1 VGGAVGTEF
10 YDRSVSLTV
19 LAGPANAGKVARLL
33 ERYRTALDDQP
44 QLIVPYRSDVDRVE
58 RELLAENGGLI
69 GGSIG
74 TFDDVFERIARDGG
88 STRPIATDVQ
98 RNLIVRNVVSR
109 ASLNGLAS
117 SARFAGFTDALAD
130 ALRELEAGLVDPD
143 DLEGDL
149 ARLYLSYRSELDR
162 LNLWDRDLQRRYA
175 VERISGEL
183 DAWAGRPVF
192 AYGFEDLTATQW
204 ALLGA
209 LAGRSD
215 VTVSLPY
222 EPDRAAFSSLRR
234 TMDDLASLASGRIEE
249 LGPRYGD
256 IAPPALA
263 HLERN
268 LFSERPTPGPPLEG
282 AIRFLEGAGRRGT
295 LELVGEELLDLL
307 RSGVAAEE
315 IILVC
320 PALDRVRAPLE
331 TALGSLGVPFAFEG
345 RLRLGQAAFGQA
357 LLALLRFA
365 WLGGDRRD
373 LYAFL
378 RSPFSGLSRAHVDY
392 LEGRLRGRAVNER
405 ERVIEETL
413 KLRGHRLPILD
424 AFREAL
430 DPIEAVSALAT
441 AMLRA
446 AHGLESPPVGQDV
459 KLDLRAHEA
468 VQEVL
473 DELVDWRELGGPIS
487 REDVLSALER
497 VTVRLGAAGEAG
509 RVAVTDLLRAR
520 TRRVEVVF
528 VLGLEEGRLPRRA
541 QVSPFLDDDVR
552 RQIEERSR
560 RARLTRPDPVSRER
574 YFFYSACT
582 RPSRRLYLVR
592 EAATDEGSPR
602 EPSPFWDEARG
613 LFDADDVARWTKR
626 RPLAALTWPL
636 DRAPSDR
643 ERLRAVSQLAA
654 SDPAEATAL
663 AAANGW
669 ERRLQRARTA
679 FERSTVLTD
688 PAVLAEMRARDS
700 FSVTELE
707 VFADCSSIW
716 FLERVIGPR
725 TIDAEVDARMRGSI
739 AHQALFKLYSTL
751 PKRVGIDRPQ
761 PARLDECLAVLDEC
775 LDEAIDG
782 GVWIELT
789 DLQRRE
795 LRETLW
801 RDLEHF
807 VRQEA
812 ESELALVPRKFEVSF
827 GSERSAPELQRGL
840 PIGDFTLAGKI
851 DRIDVA
857 PMSAA
862 GIVQDYKSGK
872 TAHSA
877 AKIESELRLQIPL
890 YMLVL
895 RDLVGIE
902 PLGGLYRALAGER
915 QARGLLRAEAESEVP
930 GFAKRDYLD
939 EEAFWAQTERAK
951 EHAIAFVERIRA
963 GDVRHDPRG
972 GPPCPSWCTLAP
984 MCRVARS

>member
-1 VGGAVGTEF
+1 
-10 YDRSVSLTV
+10 VSLTV

-33 ERYRTALDDQP
+33 ERYMSALDRDP
-44 QLIVPYRSDVDRVE
+44 QLIVPYRSDVERVE
-58 RELLAENGGLI
+58 RELLASRGGLI

-74 TFDDVFERIARDGG
+74 TFDDVFERVARDGG
-88 STRPIATDVQ
+88 SQQPVASEAQ
-98 RNLIVRNVVSR
+98 RNLILRAVVSG
-109 ASLNGLAS
+109 ASLNGLGR
-117 SARFAGFTDALAD
+117 SARFTGFAEALGS
-130 ALRELEAGLVDPD
+130 ALRELEAGLADPG

-149 ARLYLSYRSELDR
+149 AQLYAAYRAELDR
-162 LNLWDRDLQRRYA
+162 LGLWDRDLERRYA
-175 VERISGEL
+175 VERVAGEL

-192 AYGFEDLTATQW
+192 AYGFEDLTGTQW
-204 ALLGA
+204 ELLEA
-209 LAGRSD
+209 LAGRTE

-222 EPDRAAFSSLRR
+222 EPARAAFASLTG
-234 TMDDLASLASGRIEE
+234 TMDDLGALASGRIEE
-249 LGPRYGD
+249 LEPRYAE

-263 HLERN
+263 HLERQ
-268 LFSERPTPGPPLEG
+268 LFSEHSAVGPELQG
-282 AIRFLEGAGRRGT
+282 AIRFLEGAGQRGT
-295 LELVGEELLDLL
+295 LELVAEELLELL
-307 RSGVAAEE
+307 RAGTPAEE
-315 IILVC
+315 ILVVC

-331 TALGSLGVPFAFEG
+331 TAFGALGVPYVFEG
-345 RLRLGQAAFGQA
+345 RLRLGQTAFGHA
-357 LLALLRFA
+357 LLSLLRFE
-365 WLGGDRRD
+365 WLRGERRD

-378 RSPFSGLSRAHVDY
+378 RSPFSGLARAHVDY
-392 LEGRLRGRAVNER
+392 LEGRLRGRAVNEH
-405 ERVIEETL
+405 ERVLEETL
-413 KLRGHRLPILD
+413 KLRGNRLPMLD
-424 AFREAL
+424 AFREQPRPA
-430 DPIEAVSALAT
+430 DAVRGLAA

-446 AHGLESPPVGQDV
+446 AYGLDSPPVSDEA

-468 VQEVL
+468 VRKLL
-473 DELVDWRELGGPIS
+473 DELAAWVELGGS
-487 REDVLSALER
+487 LTREELLEALDHATLR
-497 VTVRLGAAGEAG
+497 AGTAGEAG
-509 RVAVTDLLRAR
+509 RVAVVDLLHAR

-541 QVSPFLDDDVR
+541 QPSPFLDDDLR
-552 RQIEERSR
+552 REVDERAR
-560 RARLTRPDPVSRER
+560 RARLTRPDAVSRER
-574 YFFYSACT
+574 YFFYAACT
-582 RPSRRLYLVR
+582 RPSRRLYVVR
-592 EAATDEGSPR
+592 EAANDEGSPR
-602 EPSPFWDEARG
+602 EASPFWEEARG
-613 LFDADDVARWTKR
+613 LFAPDDAARWTKR
-626 RPLAALTWPL
+626 RPLAALTWQL
-636 DRAPSDR
+636 ERAPNER
-643 ERLRAVSQLAA
+643 ERLRAVS
-654 SDPAEATAL
+654 AL
-663 AAANGW
+663 AATAADEASALAEANGW
-669 ERRLQRARTA
+669 ERRLERARQAFERRTAITDPSVLAELRART
-679 FERSTVLTD
+679 
-688 PAVLAEMRARDS
+688 S

-707 VFADCSSIW
+707 AFAGCSSIW
-716 FLERVIGPR
+716 FLERVIAPK

-739 AHQALFKLYSTL
+739 AHQALFKLYSGL
-751 PKRVGIDRPQ
+751 PKRLGIDRPE
-761 PARLDECLAVLDEC
+761 PSRLDECLAFLDEC
-775 LDEAIDG
+775 LEEAIEG

-840 PIGDFTLAGKI
+840 PIADFTLAGKI

-877 AKIESELRLQIPL
+877 AKIDSELRLQIPL

-895 RDLVGIE
+895 RDMVGIE

-915 QARGLLRAEAESEVP
+915 HARGMLRADAESDVP

-951 EHAIAFVERIRA
+951 EHATGFVERIRA
-963 GDVRHDPRG
+963 GDVRHDPLG

>member
-1 VGGAVGTEF
+1 M
-10 YDRSVSLTV
+10 SLRV

-33 ERYRTALDDQP
+33 EGYRSALDSEP

-58 RELLAENGGLI
+58 RDLLAAGGGLI
-69 GGSIG
+69 GGAIG

-88 STRPIATDVQ
+88 SARPLATEAQ
-98 RNLIVRNVVSR
+98 RSLIVRSVVSR

-117 SARFAGFTDALAD
+117 SARFAGFAETLAD
-130 ALRELEAGLVDPD
+130 ALRELEAGLVEPEELD
-143 DLEGDL
+143 GDL
-149 ARLYLSYRSELDR
+149 ARLYAAYRSELDR
-162 LNLWDRDLQRRYA
+162 LGLWDRDLLRRHA
-175 VERISGEL
+175 VERVAGEL
-183 DAWAGRPVF
+183 EAWAGRPVF
-192 AYGFEDLTATQW
+192 AYGFEDLTGAQW
-204 ALLGA
+204 ALLNA
-209 LAGRSD
+209 LAGRTD

-222 EPDRAAFSSLRR
+222 EPDRAAFAALGK
-234 TMDDLASLASGRIEE
+234 TMADFGSLASGRIEE
-249 LGPRYGD
+249 LPPRYGEV
-256 IAPPALA
+256 APPALA
-263 HLERN
+263 HLERH
-268 LFSERPTPGPPLEG
+268 LFSDRRPSAPPLEG
-282 AIRFLEGAGRRGT
+282 AIRFLEGAGQRGT

-307 RSGVAAEE
+307 RGGIAPEQIV
-315 IILVC
+315 LVC
-320 PALDRVRAPLE
+320 PSLDRVRAPLE
-331 TALGSLGVPFAFEG
+331 TALSALGIPYAFEG
-345 RLRLGQAAFGQA
+345 RLRLGQSAFGHA
-357 LLALLRFA
+357 LLALLRFE

-378 RSPFSGLSRAHVDY
+378 RSPFSGLTRAHVDY

-405 ERVIEETL
+405 ERVVEETL
-413 KLRGHRLPILD
+413 KLRGHRLPVLD
-424 AFREAL
+424 RFREAADPL
-430 DPIEAVSALAT
+430 DAVRALAA

-446 AHGLESPPVGQDV
+446 AYGLESPPVGDDA

-468 VQEVL
+468 IG
-473 DELVDWRELGGPIS
+473 ELIGELAAWRELGGALS
-487 REDVLSALER
+487 REDVLAALDHA
-497 VTVRLGAAGEAG
+497 TVRLGSAGETG
-509 RVAVTDLLRAR
+509 RIAVTDLLRAR
-520 TRRVEVVF
+520 TRRVEIVV

-541 QVSPFLDDDVR
+541 EASPFLSDDLR
-552 RQIEERSR
+552 RHIDERTGRSR
-560 RARLTRPDPVSRER
+560 MTRPDAVARDR
-574 YFFYSACT
+574 YFFYTACT

-602 EPSPFWDEARG
+602 EASPFWDSVRS
-613 LFDADDVARWTKR
+613 LFADEDVAVWTRR
-626 RPLAALTWPL
+626 RPLAALTWQL
-636 DRAPSDR
+636 DRAPTDR
-643 ERLRAVSQLAA
+643 ERLRALSHLAA
-654 SDPAEATAL
+654 AEPREATAL
-663 AAANGW
+663 AEANGW

-679 FERSTVLTD
+679 FDRLTVLTN
-688 PAVLAEMRARDS
+688 PKVLEELRARDS

-716 FLERVIGPR
+716 FLERVVGPR

-739 AHQALFKLYSTL
+739 AHQTLFRFFSGL
-751 PKRVGIDRPQ
+751 PKRLGIDRPE
-761 PARLDECLAVLDEC
+761 PARLDECLAFLDQC
-775 LDEAIDG
+775 LEEAIEG

-789 DLQRRE
+789 DIQRRE

-807 VRQEA
+807 IRQEA
-812 ESELALVPRKFEVSF
+812 ESELAYVPRKFEVSF
-827 GSERSAPELQRGL
+827 GSDRSAPELQRGL
-840 PIGDFTLAGKI
+840 PIGDFRLAGKI
-851 DRIDVA
+851 DRIDMA

-915 QARGLLRAEAESEVP
+915 QARGLLRAQAEDELP

-951 EHAIAFVERIRA
+951 EHAVAFAERIRS

-984 MCRVARS
+984 MCRVART